1 MHKGMVWSMDEKL
14 MDRILKERKVK
25 FDEIPEGFDIE
36 SLPEDIEIIFEEHF
50 PELEDSFWED
60 ED

>member
-1 MHKGMVWSMDEKL
+1 MDEKL
-14 MDRILKERKVK
+14 MDKILKERKVK

>member
-1 MHKGMVWSMDEKL
+1 

-36 SLPEDIEIIFEEHF
+36 SLPEDIEII
-50 PELEDSFWED
+50 LEDSFWED